1 MLVKIEDA
9 KQTLLNL
16 FREGIVVFISWSGG
30 KDSSVCAL
38 LTLLAAKEAAAE
50 GLSPVVVA
58 STSNTRVENPEV
70 DNHVRAEL
78 AKMRKYGER
87 NGFKVTTKVVTPNL
101 SSTWQVK
108 VLTGRGLPSFPGTN
122 TDCAVDLK
130 VEPQRV
136 YRNKLFKD
144 IKKKGMPKPVIILG
158 TRYDESARRATNMT
172 QRNESATAPVC
183 NDTGEL
189 ILSPIAHWSTDDVWE
204 LIGMAAS
211 GMVETYSDFAETKRI
226 YAHSESSSCAVV
238 ADAISSGKKRGGCGT
253 RTGCFVCQQAE
264 DKSLE
269 NMIAYDTRYS
279 YAAGLVKFN
288 KFLRATRYDW
298 SLRHWLGRTIRGGF
312 IAIKPDTY
320 HPSMQRALF
329 RYMLQ
334 LDFDEQTRAAEKGE
348 RPMFHLLPIDMIVA
362 IDSIWSLN
370 GFAPSF
376 AVWADYRDIFQRGI
390 RYGIPDIEPVPETP
404 MPEARYVHVGTE
416 WDGDHAEAFTGMR
429 SAYTEALTE
438 LSPCQPE
445 LRTTPDGRS
454 IWDVNTNTSF
464 SVDMESACMLLD
476 FELDSML
483 AKYDAGTNPGGVTSG
498 YKFYL
503 QYGALNLSHSQA
515 LEHDYILRRTEF
527 KDRLGLSYEY
537 DIADLLAKS
546 IDGSE
551 MPAAAQAEW
560 KVKQPIKIMRFP
572 QLPGKQLDMF
582 DKLAA

>member
-1 MLVKIEDA
+1 MLEKIEDA
-9 KQTLLNL
+9 KQTILTL

-38 LTLLAAKEAAAE
+38 LTLLAAKEAVAE
-50 GLSPVVVA
+50 GLSPVVVV

-78 AKMRKYGER
+78 GKMRKYGER
-87 NGFKVTTKVVTPNL
+87 NGFNVITKVVTPNL
-101 SSTWQVK
+101 SSTFQIK

-122 TDCAVDLK
+122 TDCTIDLK
-130 VEPQRV
+130 IEPQRV
-136 YRNKLFKD
+136 YRNKLFRD
-144 IKKKGMPKPVIILG
+144 IKKKGMPDPVIILG
-158 TRYDESARRATNMT
+158 TRYDESARRAANMA
-172 QRNESATAPVC
+172 QRNESATVPVR
-183 NDTGEL
+183 NDAAEL

-211 GMVETYSDFAETKRI
+211 GLMDSYSDFAETKRI

-253 RTGCFVCQQAE
+253 RTGCFTCQQSE

-269 NMIAYDTRYS
+269 NMVAYDPRYH

-288 KFLRATRYDW
+288 KFIRATRYDW
-298 SLRHWLGRTIRGGF
+298 SRRTWLSRTIKVGY

-320 HPSMQRALF
+320 HPRMLRELF

-334 LDFDEQTRAAEKGE
+334 LDFDEQTRARREGG

-370 GFAPSF
+370 GIAPSF
-376 AVWADYRDIFQRGI
+376 AAWADYRDIFQRGI
-390 RYGIPDIEPVPETP
+390 RYDIPDIEPVPEAP
-404 MPEARYVHVGTE
+404 MPEARYLYVGNE
-416 WDGDHAEAFTGMR
+416 WDGDQAETFTGMR
-429 SAYTEALTE
+429 DAYTEALTE

-454 IWDVNTNTSF
+454 IWDVDTNTSF
-464 SVDMESACMLLD
+464 TVDMESACMLLE

-483 AKYDAGTNPGGVTSG
+483 AKHDAGMNPGGVTSG

-537 DIADLLAKS
+537 KIDDLLAKS
-546 IDGSE
+546 VAGSE
-551 MPAAAQAEW
+551 MPPSAQAAW
-560 KVKQPIKIMRFP
+560 KVTQPIKL
-572 QLPGKQLDMF
+572 LPFVASGRQFDLF